1 MRLLIADD
9 HPLFRAA
16 LRQTVQHMLPD
27 ADLLEA
33 QSIDQASAQLSAHAD
48 LDLVLLDLNMPGG
61 PGLLGL
67 KTLRAKHPSVAVAI
81 VSAIDDPAVMRRA
94 IEAGAVAFI
103 PKSAT
108 PEQISE
114 ALDAVFRLETWLPP
128 SAAPDRAN
136 PCEPS
141 LALLTTQQQRVLE
154 LVALGRLNKQIAD
167 TLGVQERTIKAH
179 LAAIF
184 IKLGVRNRTQASV
197 LYQRLAG

>member
-27 ADLLEA
+27 AELFEA
-33 QSIDQASAQLSAHAD
+33 QSIEQASAQLSAQAE

-61 PGLLGL
+61 QGLLGL
-67 KTLRAKHPSVAVAI
+67 KTLRTKHPSVAVAI

-108 PEQISE
+108 PEQIAQ

-128 SAAPDRAN
+128 SAAPDRAHAG
-136 PCEPS
+136 EPS
-141 LALLTTQQQRVLE
+141 LALLTAQQQRVLE